1 MVGDVRRARGGMTP
15 VLVSSGEGYFSPQTV
30 AANKSI
36 ISALNSGITTNRVP
50 KNMSMFHG
58 PSGVDR
64 IPTYLPSGSYVLSK
78 KGVEAYDKSLRNGAV
93 PFQEGGQ
100 VPSLGEDSP
109 TEAPA
114 NKDMGKFT
122 IVVQKDGK
130 TKEFPI
136 YGKAGVLKSLR
147 KELEEERLTRVK

>member
-1 MVGDVRRARGGMTP
+1 MVEAIKRARGGVTP

-58 PSGVDR
+58 LSGVDR

-78 KGVEAYDKSLRNGAV
+78 KGVEAYDKSMRKGV
-93 PFQEGGQ
+93 IPFQEGGQ

-122 IVVQKDGK
+122 IVVQKNGK
-130 TKEFPI
+130 VREFPI

-147 KELEEERLTRVK
+147 KELGEERLTRVK